1 MKVLK
6 WLDDNFEETILLV
19 FLIIITTVMS
29 VQIVLRLF
37 NSALTWSE
45 ELVRFLFVWSG
56 FLSISYCFKKQISI
70 KIEQIVDMFPKKVN
84 AGVKLLEK
92 VILLVFY
99 FFMIQYAYDYFTRAI
114 ASGQLSPAM
123 QIPMYTIQ
131 IAPLVGFI
139 LSVIRL
145 IQGIFEKTHV
155 LVTGEESEEK
165 PEVNVNM

>member
-1 MKVLK
+1 MKALK
-6 WLDDNFEETILLV
+6 WLDDNFEETILIVL
-19 FLIIITTVMS
+19 LIIITTVMS

-70 KIEQIVDMFPKKVN
+70 KIEQIVAMFPKKVN

-155 LVTGEESEEK
+155 LVTGEENERNPKST
-165 PEVNVNM
+165 

>member
-6 WLDDNFEETILLV
+6 WLDDNFEETLLLL
-19 FLIIITTVMS
+19 FLVIITTVMS
-29 VQIVLRLF
+29 VQIVLRIF

-56 FLSISYCFKKQISI
+56 FLSISYCFKKKISI
-70 KIEQIVDMFPKKVN
+70 KIEQIVDMFPKRLN
-84 AGVKLLEK
+84 AVVKLFEK
-92 VILLVFY
+92 IILLVFY

-123 QIPMYTIQ
+123 QIPMYIIQ

-155 LVTGEESEEK
+155 LVTGEENEEK

>member
-1 MKVLK
+1 MKALK

-19 FLIIITTVMS
+19 FLVIITTVMS

-56 FLSISYCFKKQISI
+56 FLSISYCFKKKISI
-70 KIEQIVDMFPKKVN
+70 KIEQIVDLFPKRVN
-84 AGVKLLEK
+84 AVVKLFEK

-145 IQGIFEKTHV
+145 IQGVFEKTHV
-155 LVTGEESEEK
+155 LVTGEENEEK